1 MSPQHIR
8 PRNGISGKILKEIG
22 EHVKE
27 VNQEKMSLRAEKAE
41 ENRSG
46 DEATEQ
52 IHQQASDDV
61 MVPDAT
67 AAATTE

>member
-1 MSPQHIR
+1 
-8 PRNGISGKILKEIG
+8 
-22 EHVKE
+22 
-27 VNQEKMSLRAEKAE
+27 MSLCAEKAE

-52 IHQQASDDV
+52 IHQQVSDDV
-61 MVPDAT
+61 MVPDAA